1 MSNGNNSFNIGV
13 DTSGLDSLLDSLGSA
28 ASEVVRPAAHA
39 GAFVLY
45 TRAKLLAPVFAGGPK
60 FIKRSKSG
68 KSGGYWI
75 KPGQLRDSIY
85 RVYSKDNSG
94 DGVATYHISWNH
106 KKAPHG
112 HWMENGNAKH
122 EAKSFIRRAYVEQG
136 DAAAEAAAASVI
148 QEITKRLG

>member
-1 MSNGNNSFNIGV
+1 VSNGNNSFNIGV
-13 DTSGLDSLLDSLGSA
+13 DTSGLDSLLETLGSA

-39 GAFVLY
+39 GALVLY

-60 FIKRSKSG
+60 FIKRSNSG

-112 HWMENGNAKH
+112 HWIENGNAKH
-122 EAKSFIRRAYVEQG
+122 DAKSFIRRAYVEQG